1 LTKASL
7 SWYAADMKVRSFVL
21 LGAVAATLIAC
32 SGDVLPHAPV
42 PPALWGGDPTLAV
55 GAASASAF
63 AGPASLGAPAAAHP
77 TMAWGTAFGAGTT
90 RQGNTPP
97 PSATRTSLVTGAAT
111 RITAWGVLVDDP
123 SGRPL
128 GQEPVKLMP
137 WKPCRFATIDGKMRK
152 PETMTCPTP
161 VATTSTTA
169 NGHFVLHAPPGHYLL
184 VIGSDSTAQPP
195 VVTRPTIHD
204 NVTIAT
210 SPKVQHLLA
219 PGICTYNNE
228 PHCLPPI
235 ALYTPHPMEVNGD
248 YRLSDL
254 TGPQSRVEE
263 WPCIA
268 AFDAARGRRGL
279 IHAVVDEWAT
289 ENVRAIVH
297 QHTAHVSSTPP
308 PVDPFGFL
316 TTGNTLS
323 FGGSPPCA
331 AINAYVMGG
340 KWPKVAYPR
349 NPQTLWFAGEY
360 HFDPAGKYSF
370 GSAEFPVDPRTGFKD
385 PYSPAYWP

>member
-1 LTKASL
+1 MDA
-7 SWYAADMKVRSFVL
+7 
-21 LGAVAATLIAC
+21 
-32 SGDVLPHAPV
+32 
-42 PPALWGGDPTLAV
+42 
-55 GAASASAF
+55 
-63 AGPASLGAPAAAHP
+63 
-77 TMAWGTAFGAGTT
+77 
-90 RQGNTPP
+90 
-97 PSATRTSLVTGAAT
+97 
-111 RITAWGVLVDDP
+111 ITAWGVLVDDP

-184 VIGSDSTAQPP
+184 VIGSDSTTDM
-195 VVTRPTIHD
+195 TRPTIHD

-263 WPCIA
+263 WPCIR
-268 AFDAARGRRGL
+268 AFDADRGRRGL

-289 ENVRAIVH
+289 ENIRAIVH
-297 QHTAHVSSTPP
+297 QHTAPVSSTPP

-316 TTGNTLS
+316 TAGYTLNL
-323 FGGSPPCA
+323 GGSNCA
-331 AINAYVMGG
+331 VSTIREVFHWLHGQSLRYAAG
-340 KWPKVAYPR
+340 
-349 NPQTLWFAGEY
+349 PQTLWFAGSY
-360 HFDPAGKYSF
+360 DPYNYKSPHSGF
-370 GSAEFPVDPRTGFKD
+370 GAAEFPVDPRTGFKD